1 MCQYQLDADVGV
13 DVTVRNL
20 VDHLAQRPSSF
31 PIRRVELVFVDSL
44 DGLAKAAR
52 RFRDGG
58 DRLRARFPGELI
70 GGSEAAGWK
79 ARIRH
84 RLGDGRQTARFT
96 NLIPAATQAVL
107 RSPRKYAW
115 TGLPTR
121 MHWWASSRSPH
132 SR

>member
-70 GGSEAAGWK
+70 GGSEPAGGK

-84 RLGDGRQTARFT
+84 RSGDGRQTARFT
-96 NLIPAATQAVL
+96 NLIPACDTGRPTFTAE
-107 RSPRKYAW
+107 YAW

-121 MHWWASSRSPH
+121 MHWWAS
-132 SR
+132 